1 MSNLQMI
8 ILMLFNF
15 LLYAILS
22 KILFNF
28 INTQT
33 EFNLMLSKTFKRLV
47 DVIEKAA
54 QDDTRK

>member
-1 MSNLQMI
+1 MI